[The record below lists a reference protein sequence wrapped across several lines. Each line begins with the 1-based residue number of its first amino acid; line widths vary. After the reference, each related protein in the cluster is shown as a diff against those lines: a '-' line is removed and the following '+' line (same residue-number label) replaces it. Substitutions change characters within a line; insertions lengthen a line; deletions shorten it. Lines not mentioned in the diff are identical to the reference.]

1 MKKKDE
7 EYSLFYWQ
15 GMGGKGTVIRM
26 CLELC
31 ELKWK
36 EALEGKDASKD
47 GIEIKGANIKGYPN
61 FAYPILKHKDVVIS
75 QTPIICQY
83 ILNENGFKCNDKLDE
98 YHGMQ
103 GSQHS

>member
-61 FAYPILKHKDVVIS
+61 FAYPILKHKDVVILS
-75 QTPIICQY
+75 CL
-83 ILNENGFKCNDKLDE
+83 LNEYCTT
-98 YHGMQ
+98 Y
-103 GSQHS
+103 SRTHSLGCLGCLGCLG